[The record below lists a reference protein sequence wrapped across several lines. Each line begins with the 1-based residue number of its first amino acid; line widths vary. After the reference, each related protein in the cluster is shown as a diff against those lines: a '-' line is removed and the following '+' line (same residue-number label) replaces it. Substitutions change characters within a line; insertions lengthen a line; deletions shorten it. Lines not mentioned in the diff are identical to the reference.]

1 MTSVGSQRHRKKKIS
16 IEVMFKSTK
25 HELLHV
31 EVRNVVIEGNAVIYQ
46 PA

>member
-1 MTSVGSQRHRKKKIS
+1 LGRNATGKKKLS

-31 EVRNVVIEGNAVIYQ
+31 EVSNVVIERNAVIYQ